1 MLHGQSTLSEVTI
14 ILDHISWQFQPCP
27 SNVVIADKIH
37 LLIRVFWPSSVST
50 VASSSSVKSKVL
62 ICFQYTIKQTF
73 YYHSI
78 PNTCSTKLFNIGPFH
93 TGEKVVYYEK
103 FSVIT
108 NILLVWMVCAE
119 LTNFGQSGQTYIST
133 IDKIWFIINWEAE
146 HQ

>member
-1 MLHGQSTLSEVTI
+1 MVRALCQKLL
-14 ILDHISWQFQPCP
+14 LDHISWQFQPCP
-27 SNVVIADKIH
+27 SNSVIANKIH

-93 TGEKVVYYEK
+93 TGEKVVYYGK
-103 FSVIT
+103 IFCHHQHFISVDG
-108 NILLVWMVCAE
+108 LCW
-119 LTNFGQSGQTYIST
+119 
-133 IDKIWFIINWEAE
+133 IDKFWPKWTNLYKHYWQNMN
-146 HQ
+146 HY

>member
-1 MLHGQSTLSEVTI
+1 MVRALCQKLL
-14 ILDHISWQFQPCP
+14 LDHISWQFQPCP
-27 SNVVIADKIH
+27 SNSVIANKIH
-37 LLIRVFWPSSVST
+37 LFIRVFWPSSVST

-93 TGEKVVYYEK
+93 TDEKVVYYEK
-103 FSVIT
+103 CSVIT

-119 LTNFGQSGQTYIST
+119 LTNFGHRGQTYIST
-133 IDKIWFIINWEAE
+133 IDKIWIIINWEAK

>member
-1 MLHGQSTLSEVTI
+1 MVRALCQKLL
-14 ILDHISWQFQPCP
+14 LDHISWQFQPCP
-27 SNVVIADKIH
+27 SNSVIANKIH
-37 LLIRVFWPSSVST
+37 LFIRVFWPSSVST

-103 FSVIT
+103 FFVIT

-119 LTNFGQSGQTYIST
+119 LTNFGKSGQTYIST
-133 IDKIWFIINWEAE
+133 LDKIWIIINWEAK

>member
-1 MLHGQSTLSEVTI
+1 MVRALCQKLL
-14 ILDHISWQFQPCP
+14 LDHISWQFQPCP
-27 SNVVIADKIH
+27 SNSVIADKIH

-133 IDKIWFIINWEAE
+133 IDKIWIIINWEAE